1 LGRHPANKDEMMS
14 DSQDVKGPVDKAPE
28 QAAPEKQ
35 VRSKDENM
43 ERIRKKL
50 EAQDAALQESQRL
63 IQQQAQMLE
72 QFKNPAGQRSS
83 WDDIPDGEL
92 IDKAKMQKIL
102 EKEKE
107 SFKKEAEEIARQTF
121 QRIDRES
128 YQQKLRSQYPDYES
142 VVNAESARE
151 LEEKDPEY
159 AALLMELDDEYKKR
173 DLAYRRIKKL
183 QTSKAQ
189 PVVPAQQVVEENKK
203 ANHYYAPAGQGPMSN
218 PYAFEFDVRSK
229 DAREKAYQKLKSAQK
244 RSF

>member
-1 LGRHPANKDEMMS
+1 MSIPAN
-14 DSQDVKGPVDKAPE
+14 DVKEPVVPAQD
-28 QAAPEKQ
+28 AAPKE
-35 VRSKDENM
+35 VRTKDENM

-50 EAQDAALQESQRL
+50 EAQEAALHESRQL
-63 IQQQAQMLE
+63 IQQQAGMLE
-72 QFKNPAGQRSS
+72 QLRNPQQHRDA

-92 IDKAKMQKIL
+92 IDKSKMQKIL
-102 EKEKE
+102 EREREKL
-107 SFKKEAEEIARQTF
+107 KKETEAIARETY

-128 YQQKLRSQYPDYES
+128 FQQKLRHQYPDYES
-142 VVNAESARE
+142 VVNAESAKE

-183 QTSKAQ
+183 QQAKPAAI
-189 PVVPAQQVVEENKK
+189 PAQQIVDENKK
-203 ANHYYAPAGQGPMSN
+203 ANHYFQPAGQGAMQN

-229 DAREKAYQKLKSAQK
+229 EAREKAYAKLKSAQK